1 MGRKG
6 GSYSFEKRQ
15 KELLKKKKKAEKIAK
30 RQAKNGDE
38 LDDSISPI
46 DPAELGLAPDETATE
61 SSDDGEED
69 DTQGAVSN
77 G

>member
-15 KELLKKKKKAEKIAK
+15 KELAKKKKKAEKIAK
-30 RQAKNGDE
+30 RHAKDGVDN
-38 LDDSISPI
+38 DDDIAPI
-46 DPAELGLAPDETATE
+46 DPAELGLVPDETATE
-61 SSDDGEED
+61 SSDDDEED